1 MSKIYRVKHTIAGTF
16 GDGMPANVHAERYVR
31 ANNRQSAVNFV
42 ARDTLV
48 ANLATQD
55 ELVSAITAGVKI
67 EDASS
72 PQLDMLDDT
81 LKQDKPITATEIL
94 ANRAAAGHPAVEEY
108 P

>member
-67 EDASS
+67 EDAAADS
-72 PQLDMLDDT
+72 
-81 LKQDKPITATEIL
+81 ATCV
-94 ANRAAAGHPAVEEY
+94 AVEEY